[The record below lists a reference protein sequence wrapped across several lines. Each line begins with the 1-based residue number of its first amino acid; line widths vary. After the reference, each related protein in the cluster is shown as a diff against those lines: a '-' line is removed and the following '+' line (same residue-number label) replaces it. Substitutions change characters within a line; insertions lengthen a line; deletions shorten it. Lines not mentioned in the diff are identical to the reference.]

1 MIIRDENYFTDKY
14 ELTRTHSEVME
25 AVKVVKPGKTLDLG
39 CGNGRNSLYLAAN
52 GYDVDAWDKNAMSIA
67 NVERIKSIENLDN
80 LHTRVVD
87 LNNLTFA
94 GQYDFIL
101 STVVLM
107 FLEAKTIPGLIAN
120 MQRCTKPGGYNLIVA
135 AMDSADYPCTVG
147 FPFAFKERELRRYYE
162 GWEMVKCNEDVGE
175 LHRTDANGNRIKL
188 RFATMLARK
197 K

>member
-14 ELTRTHSEVME
+14 ELTRTHSEVLE
-25 AVKVVKPGKTLDLG
+25 AVKVVKPRKTLDLG

-67 NVERIKSIENLDN
+67 NDERIKSIENLDN

-87 LNNLTFA
+87 LNNLTFDR
-94 GQYDFIL
+94 QYDFIL

-120 MQRCTKPGGYNLIVA
+120 DMEKQGILKTI
-135 AMDSADYPCTVG
+135 AMLMIIAVII
-147 FPFAFKERELRRYYE
+147 RL
-162 GWEMVKCNEDVGE
+162 V
-175 LHRTDANGNRIKL
+175 
-188 RFATMLARK
+188 MLSGIL
-197 K
+197 